1 MHLNDLK
8 IFIAIADYGT
18 FTQAAAATHT
28 VQSNVSARIKV
39 LEDFFGAKLLKRSTR
54 SAELTDAGTAFLKL
68 AREMLSKLDDF
79 KESLANSTVLKG
91 NLHVGCLQTTAA
103 LRAPAILQQFTESYP
118 EVAFKLKTGTT
129 ASLIK
134 EVLTYKLDGAFVAG
148 TLNHPELEGQT
159 IIYEELGVVY
169 AKNFGSL
176 DDLIKANKT
185 IKLIVFSKGC
195 TYRHIL
201 TELLASYPEKNIRFI
216 EMDSLETIIQAVEQ
230 GLGITLLPTAL
241 IEKQYAF
248 RNVKIESFPDKLE
261 KVPTQ
266 FIKRK
271 DFPMNNAY
279 KEFFSTIKKG
289 YAQ

>member
-1 MHLNDLK
+1 MHINDLK

-18 FTQAAAATHT
+18 FTQAAIATNT

-39 LEDFFGAKLLKRSTR
+39 LEDYFGDKLLKRSTR
-54 SAELTDAGTAFLKL
+54 SAELTPAGTSFLKL
-68 AREMLSKLDDF
+68 AREILGKLEDF
-79 KESLANSTVLKG
+79 KESLADSTVIKGQLKI
-91 NLHVGCLQTTAA
+91 GCLQTTAA

-118 EVAFKLKTGTT
+118 EVEFKLKTGTT

-134 EVLTYKLDGAFVAG
+134 EVLTYKLDGAFVSG
-148 TLNHPELEGQT
+148 ELNNGELEGQT
-159 IIYEELGVVY
+159 IVYEELGVVY

-201 TELLASYPEKNIRFI
+201 TELLATYPEKTIRFI
-216 EMDSLETIIQAVEQ
+216 EMDSLEAIIQAVEQ

-248 RNVKIESFPDKLE
+248 RNVKTESPADKLE
-261 KVPTQ
+261 KVPTV

-279 KEFFSTIKKG
+279 KEFFSTIQKG
-289 YAQ
+289 YPK